1 MSHDTSASGITAA
14 AGSSTPVPAS
24 FSSAVVTSSSTAPS
38 SNLQLQPFSSSSLD
52 FSSPSVR
59 RFGSIHDPPVLP
71 SLDSHRMFGMP
82 TPFTWN
88 PTPIVPTLPPITA
101 PIGPPPV
108 LLGSYSSQSLPLLST
123 TQPGPSSSSLPTF
136 TGVTFSG
143 QPGTSPLTPHQSA
156 LTPGFSLA
164 SSFLGSL
171 ASQLTFSTPNVT
183 NIVTTR
189 LKAVE
194 DYLPWRTQ
202 FESFLV
208 SHSLLGILD
217 GSVLA
222 PPQVLTDE
230 HHREVPNPEYHY
242 WLKIDQTVRSWLFAT
257 LSRDILMEVYDL
269 KFSARIWESLE
280 TCFMS
285 ACLAR
290 SIELKRQLSHIKK
303 KESQT
308 IDQYL
313 LEVKLL
319 ADNLNSINSPV
330 SNRDVIEY
338 TINGLGPD
346 YESLISIISY
356 IPGNATIESLRPV
369 LLAQEQRN
377 QFLRSQDMAPAHQAF
392 AAAPAAPAVPAGQN
406 RGGAAPAARGQGGRA
421 PAGRGYR
428 GGRGR
433 GQRGRG
439 RGYGVQ
445 FQHQQAVYGNQQ
457 APLLPLPPFG
467 QYGPPRVQAPAGNP
481 GSVLCNIKS
490 GYSYLNHFYT
500 CC

>member
-1 MSHDTSASGITAA
+1 
-14 AGSSTPVPAS
+14 
-24 FSSAVVTSSSTAPS
+24 
-38 SNLQLQPFSSSSLD
+38 
-52 FSSPSVR
+52 
-59 RFGSIHDPPVLP
+59 
-71 SLDSHRMFGMP
+71 
-82 TPFTWN
+82 
-88 PTPIVPTLPPITA
+88 
-101 PIGPPPV
+101 
-108 LLGSYSSQSLPLLST
+108 
-123 TQPGPSSSSLPTF
+123 
-136 TGVTFSG
+136 
-143 QPGTSPLTPHQSA
+143 
-156 LTPGFSLA
+156 
-164 SSFLGSL
+164 
-171 ASQLTFSTPNVT
+171 
-183 NIVTTR
+183 
-189 LKAVE
+189 
-194 DYLPWRTQ
+194 
-202 FESFLV
+202 
-208 SHSLLGILD
+208 
-217 GSVLA
+217 
-222 PPQVLTDE
+222 
-230 HHREVPNPEYHY
+230 
-242 WLKIDQTVRSWLFAT
+242 
-257 LSRDILMEVYDL
+257 
-269 KFSARIWESLE
+269 
-280 TCFMS
+280 MS

-377 QFLRSQDMAPAHQAF
+377 QFLRSQDPAPAHQAF
-392 AAAPAAPAVPAGQN
+392 AAAPAVPAGQN

-445 FQHQQAVYGNQQ
+445 FQQQQPAYGHQQ
-457 APLLPLPPFG
+457 APLLPLPNIG
-467 QYGPPRVQAPAGNP
+467 QYGPLRGQAPAGNP
-481 GSVLCNIKS
+481 GSVLCNLKS
-490 GYSYLNHFYT
+490 GYSYLNHIYT
-500 CC
+500 CGTNNVSAGFPSGDNSHFPQPPVICQICFSPGHSTLTCPRFVGSSAPALAALPSGESNSVVWYPDSGASAHMTPHEGQSDGGASSSGFQ